1 MTKKTNKPIITRK
14 RIKRPTLTIGG
25 KKVKIKPAKVNY
37 DSEIE
42 QGKELPEGFGKLIVD
57 PQGYNCQCIIK
68 KETEE
73 DAITDITKMTFAE
86 TKEDLFVGEEKKL
99 PENFGKLNF
108 PEPSKFLRECI
119 GNTIIMNTP
128 IYIIKIM
135 DDIRDILN
143 VNFPRLGINVTFD
156 NQNGCID
163 IMCLMNCQGIMSYIV
178 VSIFLCEINVEKILE
193 CKEELTKIVKRKI
206 EFTLGCFVRDTIS
219 ALGNKKNS
227 NKNT

>member
-57 PQGYNCQCIIK
+57 PQGYNCQCTIK

-86 TKEDLFVGEEKKL
+86 SYEDNESKEDFLKRLMAGAKL
-99 PENFGKLNF
+99 GGAI
-108 PEPSKFLRECI
+108 SSD
-119 GNTIIMNTP
+119 IIYPPFQNKNN
-128 IYIIKIM
+128 IKIEY
-135 DDIRDILN
+135 
-143 VNFPRLGINVTFD
+143 VGISFNYV
-156 NQNGCID
+156 I
-163 IMCLMNCQGIMSYIV
+163 
-178 VSIFLCEINVEKILE
+178 SIFAQELKVDDNNIKLHTTISYNNGEKLHILLS
-193 CKEELTKIVKRKI
+193 KEEMQDLLNEAKKHGIFV
-206 EFTLGCFVRDTIS
+206 FTCQ
-219 ALGNKKNS
+219 
-227 NKNT
+227 